1 MAWHCRKSTAEGWNP
16 RGLVLD
22 NTSPFT
28 GQVAPGSCLAVSSV
42 KGDRWG
48 SYKAHSLLSR
58 IMHDSDFSFGKQGA
72 VTAPLSANTD
82 NRPLEARVD
91 AI

>member
-58 IMHDSDFSFGKQGA
+58 IMHDSDFSFGKRGA
-72 VTAPLSANTD
+72 GGPSLPHSPLIQTIGLW
-82 NRPLEARVD
+82 RLG
-91 AI
+91 

>member
-1 MAWHCRKSTAEGWNP
+1 M
-16 RGLVLD
+16 
-22 NTSPFT
+22 
-28 GQVAPGSCLAVSSV
+28 SSV

-58 IMHDSDFSFGKQGA
+58 IMHDSDFSFGKRRA
-72 VTAPLSANTD
+72 ITAPLFANTD
-82 NRPLEARVD
+82 DRPLEALVD